1 MLWEN
6 CLAFRVDNYCL
17 LWQDACVSKNT
28 LSFAIPESLVEY
40 IDERVAGGGY
50 GNRSEYVRD
59 LVRRDQ
65 RDQAIERLRA
75 LISEGLA
82 SGASTP
88 DSSADW
94 DELERIASGKAA

>member
-1 MLWEN
+1 
-6 CLAFRVDNYCL
+6 
-17 LWQDACVSKNT
+17 VSKNT